1 MPGPADTQ
9 QADPRPAEPLVTT
22 AVLDG
27 IAIVTLDDPAH
38 RNSLSAGMTAALV
51 AAFDELDEEPT
62 VRAVVVTAT
71 PPVFCAGGHL
81 PDLVAEDRR
90 PLLETYAG
98 FLRIARSRRPTVAA
112 VNGPAVGAGI
122 NLALACDIVLVSPS
136 ARFDC
141 RWLDVGIHP
150 GGGFCWRLERAV
162 GYRRAVALTLLGES
176 LSAREAIDAGLA
188 WRCVSDLELP
198 TEARTVAAKLA
209 SRPPEL
215 LRRTR
220 DTLRASAFMADEAAA
235 VEREREQQ
243 DWSMAQPEF
252 AATVASVMDRI
263 AARGQGGG
271 SP

>member
-1 MPGPADTQ
+1 VPEAESAGPDAG
-9 QADPRPAEPLVTT
+9 APLVTT

-38 RNSLSAGMTAALV
+38 RNSLSAGMTMALV
-51 AAFDELDEEPT
+51 DAFDELDEEPD
-62 VRAVVVTAT
+62 VRAAVVTAT

-81 PDLVAEDRR
+81 TDLVATNRR

-98 FLRIARSRRPTVAA
+98 FVRIAESRLPTVAA

-122 NLALACDIVLVSPS
+122 NVALACDVVVASPS

-176 LSAREAIDAGLA
+176 LSAREAVDAGLA

-198 TEARTVAAKLA
+198 GEARRLAAKLA

-220 DTLRASAFMADEAAA
+220 DTLRASAFFTDEDDAI
-235 VEREREQQ
+235 ERERAQQ

-252 AATVASVMDRI
+252 AATVASVMERI
-263 AARGQGGG
+263 AAKEAR
-271 SP
+271 